1 MIKAAVQP
9 IDVETFQSMDF
20 EEADS
25 HLYELINGEIVKRSV
40 PGPKHQEISMNFS
53 NALYSFVKQKELGKV
68 YTAPTDVYLDK
79 TNAIQPDI
87 FFIRKENLAIVD
99 KEQGIVGVPDL
110 VVEIVSPS
118 SVVRDRVDK
127 KEVYQKTGVQEYWI
141 VDPNNTAIEVY
152 HLEEGAYKL
161 HSAASVEG
169 AVQSK
174 LLEGF
179 ELKLHSIF
187 QNK

>member
-1 MIKAAVQP
+1 MVKVPTQP
-9 IDVETFQSMDF
+9 ITVADFQNMEF
-20 EEADS
+20 EDANS
-25 HLYELINGEIVKRSV
+25 HLYELINGEIVKRSA
-40 PGPKHQEISMNFS
+40 PSPEHQWTSSLLHNQLLNFV
-53 NALYSFVKQKELGKV
+53 LQKDLGMAM
-68 YTAPTDVYLDK
+68 TAPTNVYLNK
-79 TNAIQPDI
+79 INAIQPDI
-87 FFIRKENLAIVD
+87 FFIRKDNLSIVD
-99 KEQGIVGVPDL
+99 KVQGIVGVPDL

-127 KEVYQKTGVQEYWI
+127 KEVYQETGVKEYWI

-152 HLEEGAYKL
+152 HLEEKAYQL

-169 AVQSK
+169 TVESK

-179 ELKLHSIF
+179 ELELKSIF